1 MTAQPRR
8 AAPEAA
14 VAMRQNPHDAVGGAK
29 GEPRHRLPG
38 VEGVWV
44 FIFADMAVF
53 AVMFGCFMADRRQNL
68 ELFEASRQ
76 ALNLDFGGINTLIL
90 LTSSMLVVLAIDA
103 IKQGRQRL
111 ASNFFGL
118 AAACGAAFIVCK
130 AFEYSQKFDAG
141 IGLQSN
147 DFFMYYFIM
156 TGMHLGH
163 VAVGTVIV
171 AVLAFRSRFVPE
183 GVSLAAGEGGA
194 TYWHMVDLLWVCMF
208 PLLYLVR

>member
-1 MTAQPRR
+1 MSTHPQVRAGTSTVPVAQRPR
-8 AAPEAA
+8 
-14 VAMRQNPHDAVGGAK
+14 Q
-29 GEPRHRLPG
+29 RHLPG

-44 FIFADMAVF
+44 FIFADMLVF

-68 ELFEASRQ
+68 ELFETSRH

-103 IKQGRQRL
+103 LKYGRSKL
-111 ASNFFGL
+111 APTFFGL
-118 AAACGAAFIVCK
+118 AAVCGVAFIVSK
-130 AFEYSQKFDAG
+130 VFEYAEKFDAG

-163 VAVGTVIV
+163 VVVGTVIV
-171 AVLAFRSRFVPE
+171 AVLALKSRSASIS
-183 GVSLAAGEGGA
+183 GVNLTAYEGGA